1 MTMTL
6 AKVDQER
13 LARLRSAVLGP
24 VLQFKDP
31 GYDEARVAWN
41 GMYDWRRPAVIV
53 RCMGV
58 ADVQAAIAFARKND
72 LTVAVRGGGH
82 STSGASTIDG
92 GLLIDLS
99 LMRGVHV
106 DPARRT
112 AVAVG
117 GTLFAEFDRECQVY
131 GLATTGGMIS
141 HTGIAGLTLNG
152 GVGRLMRKHG
162 LTCDNVLGFDVVTA
176 SGEVLH
182 ADAGSHPDL
191 YWALRGGGGDF
202 GVVTHFEYQL
212 HPVGPIVYG
221 GYIGWTLEQADDVF
235 AQLRDEVEGSPEE
248 LQIEFIIVTGPDVDL
263 IPSELIGKP
272 VVLLAITWLGPD
284 PDEGERMVAPFLE
297 RVTPAVQ
304 FVGKFPYAMLQA
316 SADSLSPHGRRSY
329 TYAGYLADV
338 SDELRAIAGGF
349 VEECPASIWPTVE
362 LYQMGGAV
370 ARVPKD
376 ATPAA
381 AFRDAGWYYITG
393 ASWWDPGDDAV
404 AIDFVRRL
412 DAAFEPFRLPGR
424 YINFVSEDDV
434 EGQRESLG
442 DETFAR
448 LQEVKA
454 RYDPDGVFARNPNKR
469 AASVPVA

>member
-1 MTMTL
+1 MTL
-6 AKVDQER
+6 AKIDPER
-13 LARLRSAVLGP
+13 LARLRSSVLGP
-24 VLQFKDP
+24 VLQFKDA

-53 RCMGV
+53 RCTGV
-58 ADVQAAIAFARKND
+58 ADVKAAIAFARKND
-72 LTVAVRGGGH
+72 LPIAVRGGGH

-99 LMRGVHV
+99 LMRGVRV
-106 DPARRT
+106 DAEHRT
-112 AVAVG
+112 AVAAG
-117 GTLFAEFDRECQVY
+117 GTLFAEFDRECQAY
-131 GLATTGGMIS
+131 GLATTGGMVS
-141 HTGIAGLTLNG
+141 HTGISGLTLNG
-152 GVGRLMRKHG
+152 GVGRLMRQHG
-162 LTCDNVLGFDVVTA
+162 LTCDNVLGFDIVTA
-176 SGEVLH
+176 NGDILH
-182 ADAGSHPDL
+182 ADADGHPDL

-202 GVVTHFEYQL
+202 GVVTHFTFQL

-235 AQLRDEVEGSPEE
+235 SQLRAEIDVAPEE
-248 LQIEFIIVTGPDVDL
+248 LQLEFIMVTGPEVDL
-263 IPSELIGKP
+263 IPAELIGKP
-272 VVLLAITWLGPD
+272 VLLLTITWLGPD
-284 PDEGERMVAPFLE
+284 LDEGERVVAPFLE

-316 SADSLSPHGRRSY
+316 SADSLSPHGRRTY
-329 TYAGYLADV
+329 TYAGFLAEV
-338 SDELRAIAGGF
+338 SDELRAIASGF
-349 VEECPASIWPTVE
+349 VKDCPGSIWPTVE
-362 LYQMGGAV
+362 LCQMGGAV
-370 ARVPKD
+370 ARVAKD

-381 AFRDAGWYYITG
+381 AFRDAGWYYIAG
-393 ASWWDPGDDAV
+393 AAWWDPDDDAV

-454 RYDPDGVFARNPNKR
+454 RYDPDGIFARNPNKR